1 IFNIRQR
8 FYVLLNNIY
17 QSFLRLNL
25 FTNQS
30 SDTSTIQYERTLTRL
45 YLICLFTT
53 TFAVLI
59 YMCIS
64 YQTKTIT
71 IKTPLQSTYE
81 NLLINYP
88 NTRIQCLC
96 LRISIPYQT
105 LITIKFDLHQICQS
119 DFVSLSWLDLK
130 FSDGNW
136 SIYDQRDFR
145 IRSFAYF
152 KQLAS
157 LCTLFNHILINELK
171 NFGQNEFISTQL
183 MSSKTFETQLQTILN
198 NFRTSISTTLLRTL
212 QLFRDTIQGNQ
223 LISIYTTNSIYTPRS
238 SIWDAFNT
246 KPLSHGFN
254 CSCAISNECL
264 VLGCLP
270 IESLFRS
277 TLECFYN
284 QTCVDI
290 LVSYLNN
297 TSINKTIFN
306 ALDSTTYSG
315 FFPNM
320 TINELVNNLFVETE
334 SWKAN
339 ISYTSFY
346 SQCEPTFCTYTI
358 IKRNNALF
366 ICTNIL
372 GLYGGLMKTFRHI
385 IPAMMAIYT
394 FILRKM
400 CCIRNN
406 SITSQIVVIDSTTT
420 VEMK

>member
-1 IFNIRQR
+1 
-8 FYVLLNNIY
+8 
-17 QSFLRLNL
+17 
-25 FTNQS
+25 
-30 SDTSTIQYERTLTRL
+30 
-45 YLICLFTT
+45 
-53 TFAVLI
+53 
-59 YMCIS
+59 
-64 YQTKTIT
+64 
-71 IKTPLQSTYE
+71 
-81 NLLINYP
+81 
-88 NTRIQCLC
+88 
-96 LRISIPYQT
+96 
-105 LITIKFDLHQICQS
+105 
-119 DFVSLSWLDLK
+119 
-130 FSDGNW
+130 
-136 SIYDQRDFR
+136 
-145 IRSFAYF
+145 
-152 KQLAS
+152 
-157 LCTLFNHILINELK
+157 
-171 NFGQNEFISTQL
+171 
-183 MSSKTFETQLQTILN
+183 
-198 NFRTSISTTLLRTL
+198 
-212 QLFRDTIQGNQ
+212 
-223 LISIYTTNSIYTPRS
+223 
-238 SIWDAFNT
+238 
-246 KPLSHGFN
+246 
-254 CSCAISNECL
+254 L